1 MPDAKNHFTT
11 GFFQVQQGTTGD
23 CIGKNRGQLAADKMS
38 TIYNSLTS
46 ASPQLFTYPAC
57 VTSPA
62 YLGRQCSAKG
72 VVRSQNS
79 ALGRLSR

>member
-1 MPDAKNHFTT
+1 MPDAKNHYTT

-23 CIGKNRGQLAADKMS
+23 CIGKNGGQLAADKMS

-57 VTSPA
+57 VSS
-62 YLGRQCSAKG
+62 LLDGRRFPFAKG
-72 VVRSQNS
+72 APDLQSS
-79 ALGRLSR
+79 ALGRLIR